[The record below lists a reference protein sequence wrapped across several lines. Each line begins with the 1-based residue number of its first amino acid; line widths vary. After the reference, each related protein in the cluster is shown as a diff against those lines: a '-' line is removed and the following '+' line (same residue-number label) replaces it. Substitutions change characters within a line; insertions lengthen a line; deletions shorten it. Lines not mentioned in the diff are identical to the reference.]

1 MKLIIVTPSYL
12 MEHRAW
18 VDQSCVFVCRIAATV
33 SDCLYMYGYSVG
45 ANNMAQRYE
54 NAEQIIHYFFS
65 LLP

>member
-1 MKLIIVTPSYL
+1 MKLIIVTPMYL

-54 NAEQIIHYFFS
+54 NAEQIIHFFS
-65 LLP
+65 L